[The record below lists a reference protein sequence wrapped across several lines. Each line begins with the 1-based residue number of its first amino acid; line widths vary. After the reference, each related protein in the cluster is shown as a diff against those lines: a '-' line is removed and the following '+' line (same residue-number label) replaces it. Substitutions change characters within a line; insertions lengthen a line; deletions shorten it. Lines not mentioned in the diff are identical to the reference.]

1 METDYEESLK
11 YNDSF
16 ISAITETFANEM
28 TRYIPMVITEAS
40 RLPKHGYN
48 MSSNQN
54 ARLAPRSV
62 IKSSLRQQREFD
74 KNKMSMGNDPQ
85 EQLSSS
91 ASPKPD
97 PESKPKLI
105 EHKKNYDH
113 LIPFLKPK
121 LTEGGK
127 NYNYNHAFLKPEPGK
142 SSKPKLIEQ
151 RKNYYDLIPF
161 LKPELIE
168 QRKNYN
174 DASPKPEPGKSSKPK
189 LIEHKKNYYDLI
201 PFLKPEPGKSSKLRL
216 MDRIKNWKGWK
227 TPGNIYKAIK
237 SGFNRAKDYVKEKS
251 QIIGNRALS
260 GIIRSAATGKK
271 FIPKHIRNT
280 EIVRAR
286 NKRAQ
291 AKSKK

>member
-1 METDYEESLK
+1 MNNTNSEILLETFDYFDDVILETILTDTVEKVCIESKENMEAIGAYLELMETDYEESLK

-28 TRYIPMVITEAS
+28 TRYIPMVITETS
-40 RLPKHGYN
+40 RVTREYGYY
-48 MSSNQN
+48 MSPNRN
-54 ARLAPRSV
+54 AKLAP
-62 IKSSLRQQREFD
+62 
-74 KNKMSMGNDPQ
+74 
-85 EQLSSS
+85 
-91 ASPKPD
+91 A
-97 PESKPKLI
+97 
-105 EHKKNYDH
+105 
-113 LIPFLKPK
+113 
-121 LTEGGK
+121 
-127 NYNYNHAFLKPEPGK
+127 PEPGK
-142 SSKPKLIEQ
+142 SSGLRQEPDK
-151 RKNYYDLIPF
+151 
-161 LKPELIE
+161 
-168 QRKNYN
+168 
-174 DASPKPEPGKSSKPK
+174 SP
-189 LIEHKKNYYDLI
+189 
-201 PFLKPEPGKSSKLRL
+201 KLRL